1 MGAYLS
7 EPIREK
13 ESVDESLYQL
23 TYGASCMQGWR
34 VSQEV
39 AIFMFQ
45 IPRFEI
51 NTENIYRKKTLRD
64 SFVVDGWHSCT
75 L

>member
-1 MGAYLS
+1 MNMILLHKIITMGAYLS
-7 EPIREK
+7 EEK
-13 ESVDESLYQL
+13 ESVDESLNQL

-51 NTENIYRKKTLRD
+51 KTKTSRKKT
-64 SFVVDGWHSCT
+64 
-75 L
+75 

>member
-13 ESVDESLYQL
+13 ESVDESLSEL

-45 IPRFEI
+45 IPCFEI
-51 NTENIYRKKTLRD
+51 NAKTFVGRKLERQ
-64 SFVVDGWHSCT
+64 HYC
-75 L
+75 